1 MGKPPNRS
9 IGIELKQLIHNSY
22 LLPLLNYPIM
32 KKTLISGFALL
43 FSFSIG
49 IYSCNPKSEESSS
62 EEVVIEKSSSF
73 GGLALYTVRDSMA
86 SDPKATLQAVA
97 DAGYAYVEAANYADG
112 KFYGMTPAD
121 FKSYLESL
129 GLTAISA
136 HMGMVNM
143 ENADQLIADVKAAG
157 IEYFVIPVP
166 PMGMFTFDQA
176 TRTMGM
182 KGSSDELVKVM
193 NTLGEKCHKAGI
205 KLLYHNHDFEFKP
218 MADGTIIEDILLEKC
233 NPEWVNF
240 QMDLFWVTKAEV
252 DPLTYFEK
260 YPGRFKAWHV
270 KDMDSEGNF
279 APVGTGNIDFAR
291 ILAQKEKSGMEFY
304 LVEQDNTFGLDPL
317 EAIKISHE
325 GLKKIGFE

>member
-1 MGKPPNRS
+1 M
-9 IGIELKQLIHNSY
+9 KQ
-22 LLPLLNYPIM
+22 
-32 KKTLISGFALL
+32 KTNLSLALL
-43 FSFSIG
+43 LALTLGFT
-49 IYSCNPKSEESSS
+49 SCGTKTEETV
-62 EEVVIEKSSSF
+62 ETVVEQPSNF

-86 SDPKATLQAVA
+86 ANPKATLQKVA

-112 KFYGMTPAD
+112 KFYGMTPTE

-129 GLTAISA
+129 GLKAVSA

-143 ENADQLIADVKAAG
+143 ENADQLIADVKEAG

-166 PMGMFTFDQA
+166 PMGMFTFDPA
-176 TRTMGM
+176 TRSMGM
-182 KGSSDELVKVM
+182 KGTADDLVSVM
-193 NTLGEKCHKAGI
+193 NTLGEKCYNAGL

-218 MADGTIIEDILLEKC
+218 MADGTVIEDILLEKC
-233 NPEWVNF
+233 DPKFVNF

-270 KDMDSEGNF
+270 KDMNAEGNF
-279 APVGTGNIDFAR
+279 APVSTGTIDFKR
-291 ILAQKEKSGMEFY
+291 ILDQKGQSGMEVYF
-304 LVEQDNTFGLDPL
+304 VEQDNTFGLDPL